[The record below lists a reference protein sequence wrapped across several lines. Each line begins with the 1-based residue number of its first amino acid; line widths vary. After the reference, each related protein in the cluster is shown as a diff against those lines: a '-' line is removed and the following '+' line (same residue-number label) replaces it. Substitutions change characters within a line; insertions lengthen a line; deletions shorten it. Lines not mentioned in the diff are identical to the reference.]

1 MGSGK
6 TKNRRLPLLPLRG
19 LLVYP
24 SMVLH
29 LDVGRD
35 KSVRALERA
44 MVDDHMILLCSQ
56 SEVNI
61 EEPTEEDIYRI
72 GTIAKVRQM
81 LKLPNGTIR
90 VLVEGVLRAEI
101 MDYLP
106 TEEFYEVMVKEFP
119 EEETTDPEV
128 DALMRSVLSQFEH
141 YTSLS
146 KKITPET
153 HAAVSDI
160 DDPGRLADVITSHL
174 SLKIKDKQDILETID
189 VRQRLERL
197 LDILNN
203 EREVLELERK
213 ISQRVKKQME
223 KTQKEYYLREQMK
236 AIQKELGEK
245 EGRAGEV
252 EELRS
257 QLEQA
262 GVPDQ
267 VKEKIEKEIDR
278 LEKMPTTS
286 AEGGV
291 IRNYIDWL
299 LSLPWSK
306 ETEDDLSLS
315 KAEDILNQDHYGLE
329 KPKERVL
336 EYLAVQQLVKKLK
349 GPILCLVGPPGVGK
363 TSLARSIAKSLG
375 RKFVRISLGG
385 VRDEAEIRG
394 HRRTYVGAMPGRI
407 IQGMKTAG
415 SSNPVF
421 LLDEIDKMAMDFRGD
436 PASALLEVLDP
447 EQNNTFSDHF
457 VEVPFDL
464 SSVMFVTTA
473 NAMHNIPRPLLDRM
487 EVLYIPGYTE
497 LEKLKIAERYLLP
510 KQKREHGLTDEQLHV
525 SEETLLQLIRDYT
538 RESGVRN
545 LEQQMAAICRKA
557 AKQIVA
563 SGTVP
568 IKAEEAA
575 EQDEPALNV
584 LEAAFGE
591 GGEAASLSGRLE
603 KQQEAALQSEPQSE
617 TEQPAE
623 VKTLNV
629 DLELLKEWLGPA
641 KFRYGMA
648 EAENQIGAVTGL
660 AWTEV
665 GGDTLVIEVT
675 VMPGSGKLT
684 LTGQLGD
691 VMKESA
697 QAAFSYTRSKA
708 LELGID
714 PQFHEKNDIHI
725 HIPEGA
731 IPKDGPSAGIT
742 IATALIS
749 ALTGRYVSKE
759 VAMTGEITLRGRVLP
774 IGGLKEKSL
783 AAHRAGIKKILLP
796 KDNVRDLRDIPDS
809 VRSEI
814 TFVPVGHID
823 EVLLHALLPA
833 NTEEKAG
840 TPIL

>member
-1 MGSGK
+1 MGPSKGRG
-6 TKNRRLPLLPLRG
+6 RRLPLLPLRG

-35 KSVRALERA
+35 KSVKALDRA
-44 MVDDHMILLCSQ
+44 MLDDHMILLCSQ

-90 VLVEGVLRAEI
+90 VLVEGVTRAEI
-101 MDYLP
+101 QDYLP
-106 TEEFYEVMVKEFP
+106 EEEFYEVSVIELP
-119 EEETTDPEV
+119 EEESTDPEI
-128 DALMRSVLSQFEH
+128 DALMRTVLSQFEH
-141 YTSLS
+141 YITLS
-146 KKITPET
+146 KKVTPET

-160 DDPGRLADVITSHL
+160 DEPGRLADVITSHL
-174 SLKIKDKQDILETID
+174 SLKIKDKQEILETVD
-189 VRQRLERL
+189 VKARLEKL
-197 LDILNN
+197 LDLLGN

-236 AIQKELGEK
+236 AIQKELGDR

-252 EELRS
+252 EELRA
-257 QLEQA
+257 QMEGAELPEK
-262 GVPDQ
+262 
-267 VKEKIEKEIDR
+267 VKEKVVKEIDR
-278 LEKMPTTS
+278 LEKMPASS

-299 LSLPWSK
+299 LSLPWGK
-306 ETEDDLSLS
+306 KTEDHLDLA
-315 KAEDILNQDHYGLE
+315 KAEEVLEEDHYGLE

-336 EYLAVQQLVKKLK
+336 EYLAVQQLVRKLK

-375 RKFVRISLGG
+375 REFVRISLGG

-415 SSNPVF
+415 SMNPVF
-421 LLDEIDKMAMDFRGD
+421 LLDEIDKMASDFRGD
-436 PASALLEVLDP
+436 PASAMLEVLDP
-447 EQNNTFSDHF
+447 EQNSTFSDHF
-457 VEVPFDL
+457 IETPFDL

-473 NAMHNIPRPLLDRM
+473 NALHNIPRPLLDRM

-497 LEKLKIAERYLLP
+497 LEKQQIARRYLLP
-510 KQKREHGLTDEQLHV
+510 KQKREHGLQEEQL
-525 SEETLLQLIRDYT
+525 ELEPEALMALIREYT

-545 LEQQMAAICRKA
+545 LEQQVASICRKA
-557 AKQIVA
+557 AKRFV
-563 SGTVP
+563 
-568 IKAEEAA
+568 
-575 EQDEPALNV
+575 
-584 LEAAFGE
+584 
-591 GGEAASLSGRLE
+591 
-603 KQQEAALQSEPQSE
+603 SEPGSGSL
-617 TEQPAE
+617 
-623 VKTLNV
+623 KV
-629 DLELLKEWLGPA
+629 DVPLLKEWLGPA
-641 KFRYGMA
+641 KFRYGLA
-648 EAENQIGAVTGL
+648 EAEDQVGAVTGL

-675 VMPGSGKLT
+675 VLPGTGKLT
-684 LTGQLGD
+684 LTGKLGD

-697 QAAFSYTRSKA
+697 QAAFSYTRSRAEELA
-708 LELGID
+708 LD

-742 IATALIS
+742 MATALIS
-749 ALTGRYVSKE
+749 ALTGRKVSKT

-783 AAHRAGIKKILLP
+783 AAHRAGIRKVLLP
-796 KDNVRDLRDIPDS
+796 ADNERDLRDIPDS
-809 VRSEI
+809 VRGDME
-814 TFVPVGHID
+814 FVPVAHMD
-823 EVLLHALLPA
+823 EVLKHALLPKDA
-833 NTEEKAG
+833 PAEDASGDVNEEKAG